1 MPATADAKSA
11 SSSGTLKQLRGTAG
25 CVGAPTAR
33 RAGCA
38 TARAL
43 KGPGPFMGSR
53 AIGISP
59 DGRNVYVASSGSDAI
74 AIFDRNKTTGAL
86 TQPSGK
92 GGCIASGGGGSC
104 ARAVGLG
111 GANSVAISA
120 DGHNV
125 YATSRDSSA
134 VTAFARNRKT
144 GALHQLAGGC
154 LSGLP
159 LPGCTG
165 GEALVAPDVVVVS
178 SDGRNVYAGA
188 FFGNA
193 VATFTRDPS
202 TGALTQ
208 PAGAAGCIAESN
220 TACTPGIALGSVEGL
235 AISRNGSTVYTGSA
249 LSNAVAILTRD
260 PSTGV
265 LAQATDG
272 SGCITNAALTGCTT
286 GVQLG
291 GANAV
296 TLSTDGSQV
305 YVTSLLSNSVT
316 SFNRSSAG
324 GLTQKRGTTGC
335 LVLLRAP
342 GCSFGRSLSAP
353 EGLAASPDGR
363 NVYVAAFST
372 GALDVMTRNRV
383 TGRILQRPGRPGC
396 LAARRRPGCASARA
410 VRGISSIAISPD
422 GRFVYSTSFAS
433 NAVDV
438 FRRRG

>member
-1 MPATADAKSA
+1 
-11 SSSGTLKQLRGTAG
+11 
-25 CVGAPTAR
+25 
-33 RAGCA
+33 
-38 TARAL
+38 
-43 KGPGPFMGSR
+43 MGSR
-53 AIGISP
+53 AIVVSP
-59 DGRNVYVASSGSDAI
+59 DGNNVYVASSTSNAI
-74 AIFDRNKTTGAL
+74 AIFERDKSTGVL
-86 TQPSGK
+86 RQPNGA
-92 GGCIASGGGGSC
+92 GGCIASEGGGGC
-104 ARAVGLG
+104 ARAVGLD

-144 GALHQLAGGC
+144 GALHQLPGGC

-159 LPGCTG
+159 LPGCTS
-165 GEALVAPDVVVVS
+165 GEALVAPDVIVVS
-178 SDGRNVYAGA
+178 PDGRNVYAGA

-193 VATFTRDPS
+193 VATFTRDPT

-208 PAGAAGCIAESN
+208 PTGAAGCIAESN
-220 TACTPGIALGSVEGL
+220 TSCTPGIALGSVEGL
-235 AISRNGSTVYTGSA
+235 AISRDGSTVYTGSA
-249 LSNAVAILTRD
+249 LSNAIAILSRD

-272 SGCITNAALTGCTT
+272 SGCITNAALSGCTT
-286 GVQLG
+286 GVQVG

-296 TLSTDGSQV
+296 AVSANDRQV

-316 SFNRSSAG
+316 SFNRSTAG

-353 EGLAASPDGR
+353 EGLAVAPDGK

-372 GALDVMTRNRV
+372 GALDVLTRNRV
-383 TGRILQRPGRPGC
+383 TGRVLQKPGRSGC
-396 LAARRRPGCASARA
+396 LAARRLPGCAPARA